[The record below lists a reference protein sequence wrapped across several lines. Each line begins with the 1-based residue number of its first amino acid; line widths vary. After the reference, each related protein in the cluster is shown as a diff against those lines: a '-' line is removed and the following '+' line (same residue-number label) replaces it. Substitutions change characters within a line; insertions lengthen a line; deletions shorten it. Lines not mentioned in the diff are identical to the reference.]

1 MSKYSGEQMGLWKKH
16 RIILLQ
22 VREEGERDERR
33 RGEKKEEHER
43 GYERGIKQT

>member
-1 MSKYSGEQMGLWKKH
+1 MGLWKKH

-22 VREEGERDERR
+22 VREGGERDGRR